1 MRYLVLFFGYKNRKY
16 LGIFAISFVLFLI
29 VNLLFSDFISLKN
42 SILLLSLKWIVNFI
56 LFGIMGIAVYKMF
69 KKESKD
75 EILTKQTLTT
85 KTDLIIKKYKESK

>member
-16 LGIFAISFVLFLI
+16 LGIFAISLVLFFI
-29 VNLLFSDFISLKN
+29 FNLLFSDFMSLKN